1 MPTLVSNLRRLPRG
15 HSSAARAIRA
25 ALLSIFFASL
35 FLALVSPRAS
45 ADVGVVLNESLDESM
60 DRITGTGHMAVYFS
74 NICAES
80 PTKLRLCQ
88 PGEPGSVMSTYINI
102 GEDQSFDWNIVPLN
116 IYLYGVEDSRNRPIF
131 GSFKIKH
138 ALEERYRQNYLS
150 GFCDTPACQTS
161 NKAEWRE
168 MVAATLIRGVYM
180 FVVDTSVDQD
190 RALIAEFNN
199 APNENHFN
207 GATNNCAD
215 FARRIVN
222 TYFPHAAKRDV
233 LNDFGMTSPK
243 AVARTFTHYA
253 LRHPELNLRV
263 MHFAQV
269 PGTIKRSREVR
280 AGTEQLFRSKKLL
293 IPMVVFANEALP
305 VVTASYV
312 FTGRFNP
319 NKEFEKHPATN
330 LPLDD
335 LMSSPRLQTVAQQ
348 DEPTQIAGT
357 SVEWKNYRKA
367 FDTEIEENKD
377 SPEARNR
384 SHFFKLL
391 DEKGTASVDSDGA
404 AWMQL
409 SENGESISVG
419 VSASNVLSHDS
430 NPRLSYELLL
440 ARTSTFLKSPKHRRE
455 TMLEFHQDW
464 ANLQRASAEAAA
476 VSASNAI
483 PLKLAR
489 LSPVPSGGTF

>member
-1 MPTLVSNLRRLPRG
+1 M
-15 HSSAARAIRA
+15 RA
-25 ALLSIFFASL
+25 AVLPLFLASL
-35 FLALVSPRAS
+35 FVALATPPAS

-80 PTKLRLCQ
+80 PTKLRLCG
-88 PGEPGSVMSTYINI
+88 PGEQGSVMSTYINI
-102 GEDQSFDWNIVPLN
+102 GEDRSFDWNIVPLN

-138 ALEERYRQNYLS
+138 ALEERYRENYLS
-150 GFCDTPACQTS
+150 GYCDIPACQTS
-161 NKAEWRE
+161 GKAEWRE
-168 MVAATLIRGVYM
+168 MVASTLIRGVYM
-180 FVVDTSVDQD
+180 FVVDTSVEQD
-190 RALIAEFNN
+190 RQLIAEFNS
-199 APNENHFN
+199 ARNENHFN

-222 TYFPHAAKRDV
+222 TYFPHAAGRDV
-233 LNDFGMTSPK
+233 LNDFGVTTPK

-269 PGTIKRSREVR
+269 PGTIKRSSDVR

-305 VVTASYV
+305 FVAASYV
-312 FTGRFNP
+312 LTGRFNP
-319 NKEFEKHPATN
+319 EKEFEKHPATN
-330 LPLDD
+330 LSPED
-335 LMSSPRLQTVAQQ
+335 LVSALRLQDVALQ
-348 DEPTQIAGT
+348 DERTQIVGT

-367 FDTEIEENKD
+367 FKSEIEEDSD
-377 SPEARNR
+377 SPEVHDR
-384 SHFFKLL
+384 SRFFKYL
-391 DEKGTASVDSDGA
+391 DEKGTASVESDGA

-409 SENGESISVG
+409 SENGESIHVG
-419 VSASNVLSHDS
+419 VSASNVLARES
-430 NPRLSYELLL
+430 NPQLSYQLLL
-440 ARTSTFLKSPKHRRE
+440 ARTSVFLKSPKHRRE

-464 ANLQRASAEAAA
+464 ANLQRASAGAAA
-476 VSASNAI
+476 VAAKDAAF
-483 PLKLAR
+483 PR
-489 LSPVPSGGTF
+489 LVRDVTIPSGGTL